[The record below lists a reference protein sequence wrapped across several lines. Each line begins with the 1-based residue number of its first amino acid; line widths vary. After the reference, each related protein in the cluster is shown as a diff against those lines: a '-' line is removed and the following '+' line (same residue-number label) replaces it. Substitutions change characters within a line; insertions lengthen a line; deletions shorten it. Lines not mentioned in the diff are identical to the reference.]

1 MPAKVPATVVT
12 GFLGAGKTTLIRHML
27 ENANGKR
34 IALIINEFGDLGV
47 DGGILKGCDIE
58 GCAEEDVMELSNGCI
73 CCTVA
78 EDFVPTMEKL
88 LDRENAPDH
97 IVIETSGLALPQPLV
112 RAFNWPEISTR
123 VTVDGVVT
131 VVDGKAVSEGRF
143 AHDVAAVDAQR
154 AADENLDHETPLSEL
169 FEDQVACADMIV
181 VNKADLLGEEET
193 GTLVTRLKGES
204 RDGVQVVRSTM
215 GALPIDVLL
224 GQGIGSESDMDA
236 RGEVH
241 HHHHDDHDHHHHDD
255 HDHAH
260 DHHHDHDH
268 DHHHD
273 HHHHHD
279 HDHDAFE
286 SFVVTLGEVADPTA
300 FAEKVADVI
309 RAHDILRL
317 KGFAAVQGKPMRMT
331 LQAVGPRVDTYYDR
345 PFGHDPRET
354 RLVVIGQTGL
364 NRTEIEAALA

>member
-1 MPAKVPATVVT
+1 MPAKIPATVVT

-27 ENANGKR
+27 QNAGGRR

-47 DGGILKGCDIE
+47 DGDILKGCGIE
-58 GCAEEDVMELSNGCI
+58 GCAEDDVMELSNGCI

-78 EDFVPTMEKL
+78 EDFIPTMQKL

-131 VVDGKAVSEGRF
+131 VVDGKAVTEGRF

-154 AADENLDHETPLSEL
+154 KLDENLDHETPLSEL
-169 FEDQVACADMIV
+169 FEDQMACADMIV
-181 VNKADLLGEEET
+181 INKSDLLDAVEMT
-193 GTLVTRLKGES
+193 ALVTRLRSDS
-204 RDGVQVVRSTM
+204 RDGVQVVTSTM

-224 GQGIGSESDMDA
+224 GQGIGAEDDMES
-236 RGEVH
+236 RHEVH
-241 HHHHDDHDHHHHDD
+241 HHHHHHDHDDDHDDDHHDDDDHDHD
-255 HDHAH
+255 
-260 DHHHDHDH
+260 
-268 DHHHD
+268 
-273 HHHHHD
+273 HHHHD

-286 SFVVTLGEVADPTA
+286 SFVVSRSEIADPA
-300 FAEKVADVI
+300 GFAAQVADVI

-317 KGFAAVQGKPMRMT
+317 KGFAAVTGKPMRLT
-331 LQAVGPRVDTYYDR
+331 LQAVGPRVDTYFDQ
-345 PFGHDPRET
+345 PFGTAPRET
-354 RLVVIGQTGL
+354 RLVVIGQAGL
-364 NRTEIEAALA
+364 DRAAIEAALCA